1 MHGCMDVHI
10 HVYTHMNHHV
20 TCTGDN
26 RDSYSQKMLCVSLVC
41 LMCSTHFCPVCPLSV
56 GLPLLVTWIMW
67 FWVRFWLNGPLP
79 CAWESHLLEVL
90 GWGFFCFVLFLLY
103 MTNLLPR
110 IKLNMVFVSM
120 GFPFWSCP
128 VRCPCVP
135 HPPTVSYVY
144 WELRRWF
151 VSCQLCSEASLF
163 LNCVAIQLTHGS
175 LAHARKFK
183 NLIWLGKACLWS
195 RKGRKLVCLLCSH
208 TL

>member
-1 MHGCMDVHI
+1 MYILTWITMSPALETTEIATLRRCFVF
-10 HVYTHMNHHV
+10 
-20 TCTGDN
+20 
-26 RDSYSQKMLCVSLVC
+26 SLVC
-41 LMCSTHFCPVCPLSV
+41 LMCSTHLCPVCPLSV

-67 FWVRFWLNGPLP
+67 FWVRFWLNGLLP

-103 MTNLLPR
+103 MANLLPR

-144 WELRRWF
+144 WELRRWLG
-151 VSCQLCSEASLF
+151 VEEVICVLPTLLWSLF
-163 LNCVAIQLTHGS
+163 VPKLCCHSIDSWLIGS
-175 LAHARKFK
+175 
-183 NLIWLGKACLWS
+183 
-195 RKGRKLVCLLCSH
+195 CSKV
-208 TL
+208 